1 MTKRQRLPN
10 RRPNETVEVVHEG
23 RTYAVTLGF
32 DPATGEV
39 REIFTHGAKV
49 GSAMDGILD
58 DVCILLSVL
67 LQHGVEPASFAGSM
81 GRLGRSGELA
91 SIVGHLARA
100 VANTRGPKMAGS
112 RDCEP
117 L

>member
-10 RRPNETVEVVHEG
+10 RRPNETVAVAHEG
-23 RTYAVTLGF
+23 STYAVTLGF

-58 DVCILLSVL
+58 DTCILLSIL

-81 GRLGRSGELA
+81 GRLGHSGEPA
-91 SIVGHLARA
+91 SIVGRLAR
-100 VANTRGPKMAGS
+100 VAASPRRFKNGGS
-112 RDCEP
+112 
-117 L
+117 